1 MKFAIAALSI
11 LVMSFPTLG
20 TTASV
25 KADNGSLMTEATMI
39 LQGIIEGIAQGDY
52 AKYTRNFSELMKAS
66 QNREDFLTLQ
76 KRLQKTLGRLQ
87 SMEYFGLY
95 VQRGNTITLFKARFS
110 REKDD
115 VLIKLVLEGVEQE
128 LRVTGLWFDSPSLDK

>member
-1 MKFAIAALSI
+1 
-11 LVMSFPTLG
+11 
-20 TTASV
+20 
-25 KADNGSLMTEATMI
+25 
-39 LQGIIEGIAQGDY
+39 
-52 AKYTRNFSELMKAS
+52 
-66 QNREDFLTLQ
+66 
-76 KRLQKTLGRLQ
+76 
-87 SMEYFGLY
+87 MEYFGLY